1 MKLPI
6 YILAA
11 LLGGGVMASCNSESD
26 PVTMEEF
33 EYNNL
38 MVSSF
43 SLKKNDSIIS
53 NLDSV
58 FFSIDLNNALIYNA
72 DSLPKGT
79 RIDRLQV
86 SMTLPTVQEANLV
99 YRTSEGKDSTVNYLT
114 NPNDSIDFSNGP
126 VMLKLKSYSGNAER
140 TYQIKVNVHE
150 MMPDSLYWNKS
161 AVCPLPTSLQS
172 VTAQRTIMFDG
183 KVAVFTTDG
192 TDVCMA
198 LNANPYDDSAWETSS
213 VTLPVSGDITSI
225 SSLGATLYITDGT
238 TLWQSTDKA
247 ATWTATSGLMSHIY
261 GACGDMLLGVR
272 KDADGKYWHTS
283 YPVSNETEVPD
294 GCPVSGTSLPIVYT
308 SEWSYTPMMLILGG
322 YTASGELTGTMWG
335 YEGGEWACVSNV
347 GIPAAESPVFF
358 PYFTFSE
365 SGAWSVNSYTTLFA
379 ISEGKTYISR
389 NRGINWQLGDASLQL
404 PDYMPVL
411 TGAQGIVVPNTM
423 TASVE
428 PASASSWREMPVKAL
443 PSWLKVETS
452 GSRVSSPIESWDCPY
467 IYIFGGKTAD
477 GAMSNTVWRGVINR
491 LSFKPIV

>member
-11 LLGGGVMASCNSESD
+11 LLGGGVLASCNSDSD
-26 PVTMEEF
+26 SVTMEEM

-86 SMTLPTVQEANLV
+86 TMTLPTLQEANIV
-99 YRTSEGKDSTVNYLT
+99 FRTSEGKDSTVNYLT

-126 VMLKLKSYSGNAER
+126 VTLKLKSYSGNAER
-140 TYQIKVNVHE
+140 SYQIKVNVHE
-150 MMPDSLYWNKS
+150 MMPDSLYWNRS
-161 AVCPLPTSLQS
+161 AVCTLPTTLQS
-172 VTAQRTIMFDG
+172 VTDQRTIMFGD

-192 TDVCMA
+192 SDVCMA
-198 LNANPYDDSAWETSS
+198 VNANPFDDSAWEMTS
-213 VTLPVSGDITSI
+213 VTLPPSGKIGSI
-225 SSLGATLYITDGT
+225 SAMGSTLYVTDGT
-238 TLWQSTDKA
+238 TLWQSDDKSVS
-247 ATWTATSGLMSHIY
+247 WTPTSASMSYIY

-283 YPVSNETEVPD
+283 YPVSNETEVPE

-308 SEWSYTPMMLILGG
+308 NEWSYMPMMLILGG
-322 YTASGELTGTMWG
+322 RMASGELTGKLWG
-335 YEGGEWACVSNV
+335 YEAGEWACVSNV
-347 GIPAAESPVFF
+347 GIPATESPVFF
-358 PYFTFSE
+358 PYFTFSK
-365 SGAWSVNSYTTLFA
+365 SGAWSISTYTTLFA

-404 PDYMPVL
+404 PDYIPEL
-411 TGAQGIVVPNTM
+411 RGAQAHVVSNSM
-423 TASVE
+423 SASVT
-428 PASASSWREMPVKAL
+428 PASASSWQELPVMPL
-443 PSWLKVETS
+443 PSWYVIETS
-452 GSRVSSPIESWDCPY
+452 GSRVSHSIDSWDCPY
-467 IYIFGGKTAD
+467 IYLFGGRTAD
-477 GAMSNTVWRGVINR
+477 DNLSTTIWRGVINR
-491 LSFKPIV
+491 LSFKPII